1 MKAWDKY
8 SEAKYFLD
16 RMKENISDPNAF
28 RYNLSAFLAAARS
41 ITFVLQ
47 KEFKKK
53 KEGFNEWYD
62 EKVKEMG
69 KDELM
74 NFMNEKRK
82 VTIHEETIKPLGR
95 HSVSIEASVYIADS
109 VEIKHIR
116 NGEVIEERKIPPEP
130 KEDKK
135 EETVEAKHRY
145 FFQDY
150 PSGEKEIIPACEKYL
165 FKLNNLLKEAE
176 KLFG

>member
-8 SEAKYFLD
+8 SEAKYFLEK
-16 RMKENISDPNAF
+16 MKENISDPDAF

-41 ITFVLQ
+41 ITLILQ
-47 KEFKKK
+47 KEFKNK

-62 EKVKEMG
+62 KKVEEMR

-74 NFMNEKRK
+74 KFMYEKRN
-82 VTIHEETIKPLGR
+82 VTIHEKPIKPLGR
-95 HSVSIEASVYIADS
+95 HSLSIEASVYIADS

-116 NGEVIEERKIPPEP
+116 NGKVIEERKIPPEP

-135 EETVEAKHRY
+135 KETVEVRHRY

-150 PSGEKEIIPACEKYL
+150 PSGEKEIIPACEEYL
-165 FKLNNLLKEAE
+165 YKLNNLLKEAE